1 MDYSK
6 VKLEELNNDQLTQ
19 LRRELAGRRATIDRI
34 LDRQAYSRSSADDED
49 ELIEESDL
57 CEELIKKIDTMLN
70 IKKR

>member
-1 MDYSK
+1 MDWSK
-6 VKLEELNNDQLTQ
+6 IKLEELNKDQLGD

-34 LDRQAYSRSSADDED
+34 LDRQAYGSSIDNED
-49 ELIEESDL
+49 ELNEESDL

>member
-1 MDYSK
+1 MDWSK
-6 VKLEELNNDQLTQ
+6 IKLEELNNDQLTN

-34 LDRQAYSRSSADDED
+34 LDRQAYGNSIEDED
-49 ELIEESDL
+49 ELNEESDF